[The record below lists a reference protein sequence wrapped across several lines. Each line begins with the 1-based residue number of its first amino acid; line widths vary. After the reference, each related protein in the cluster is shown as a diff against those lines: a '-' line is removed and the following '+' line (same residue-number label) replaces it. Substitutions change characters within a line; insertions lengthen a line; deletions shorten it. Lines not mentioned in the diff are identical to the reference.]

1 MIFGYFMLLIAI
13 IISSVSAFYSI
24 SGLTAIF
31 PASTVPIIIMGA
43 ALELGKITG
52 AVWLHKYWHQVSVK
66 FKLYL
71 VPAIMVLMLITSMGV
86 FGYLSKSHLEQL
98 VPTDDVAAQVQIFDE
113 KIKNAQDTVN
123 FDKQSLAQLDQQV
136 NQVMSRTT
144 DAAGATASVRIRRS
158 QTAERTRLQ
167 AEIVKLEQDIA
178 AVQQQ
183 RAPLAAK
190 ARKAEAEVGPIKY
203 IAALVYGDNPNAEL
217 LERAVRWVIVLLVM
231 VFDPLAVVL
240 VIAANQTIEWSRL
253 RNSPQDAAPTTTLI
267 ANAKPKPKKSLLR
280 QVPIDVKQETMPKMD
295 TIDVAEQPALDQ
307 ETAAGQDSEQHED
320 QPPADELDS
329 QLTQSTDV
337 DSSDPNE
344 VLNETQKNAV
354 LDIVRQYNKERG
366 RANQINY

>member
-31 PASTVPIIIMGA
+31 PASTIPIIIMGI

-71 VPAIMVLMLITSMGV
+71 IPAIVVLMLITSMGV
-86 FGYLSKSHLEQL
+86 FGYLSKSHLDQL
-98 VPTDDVAAQVQIFDE
+98 VPTDDVAAQLQIFDE
-113 KIKNAQDTVN
+113 KIKNAQDTIN
-123 FDKQSLAQLDQQV
+123 FDKQSLAQMDQQV
-136 NQVMSRTT
+136 NQTMSRTT
-144 DAAGATASVRIRRS
+144 DAAGTAASVRIRRS
-158 QTAERTRLQ
+158 QTAERTRLA
-167 AEIVKLEQDIA
+167 AEITKTEQDIA
-178 AVQQQ
+178 ALQTQ

-203 IAALVYGDNPNAEL
+203 IAALVYGDNPNSDL

-240 VIAANQTIEWSRL
+240 VIAANQTIEWSRHNRDGQL
-253 RNSPQDAAPTTTLI
+253 RTATSTSANISNKPATNIEEIPISVPVPNTVAETVVLHETDAADAAVPEEINDPAPAVEPTVQPAENTAPTTQQHTVE
-267 ANAKPKPKKSLLR
+267 P
-280 QVPIDVKQETMPKMD
+280 QEP
-295 TIDVAEQPALDQ
+295 V
-307 ETAAGQDSEQHED
+307 
-320 QPPADELDS
+320 
-329 QLTQSTDV
+329 
-337 DSSDPNE
+337 E

-366 RANQINY
+366 RINLTNY